1 MVPQRSRSVPPEPSF
16 ALPPSPELGDI
27 ASFMP
32 ALPTFGP
39 ASSPITIVTGG
50 ALDPSSRLIH
60 QADDLAKMTLELG
73 VRTLAT
79 QAQRLK
85 ADVQKLVLRA
95 ANHEESILQN
105 EDGMTRIAQEF
116 QAIKARVGNTDQT
129 RLPTR
134 AEFERLERETN
145 KMMKGFKGELGG
157 LRELMKDLARL
168 VDRMHTSLLFESQE
182 SLPSR
187 PALAAGTN
195 KSTQRQAST
204 RLPSSP
210 EARIE
215 EAVNSTKRW
224 NREHKVTRLP
234 EAQFIADYL
243 KKQGQR
249 DPSMARLLQRSI
261 QKRALQR
268 IKAERQEEWS
278 PRSLE
283 EFCQGVSW
291 QEVVGTAKDIL
302 VYKRER
308 TLKLLM

>member
-116 QAIKARVGNTDQT
+116 QAIKAR
-129 RLPTR
+129 
-134 AEFERLERETN
+134 
-145 KMMKGFKGELGG
+145 
-157 LRELMKDLARL
+157 
-168 VDRMHTSLLFESQE
+168 
-182 SLPSR
+182 
-187 PALAAGTN
+187 
-195 KSTQRQAST
+195 T